1 MGLETVKNS
10 RKIVWNLANR
20 VPPNPI
26 TDGLMETM
34 MIMMVLLG
42 ISFVSFLYLLLFL
55 YSHFVL
61 FPVPP
66 RTAEGLVHCTTC
78 QLRDV
83 PGERT

>member
-1 MGLETVKNS
+1 METVEDS
-10 RKIVWNLANR
+10 RKNVWKLANR

-26 TDGLMETM
+26 TDGLMKTM

-42 ISFVSFLYLLLFL
+42 ISFVSFLYLLQFL

-66 RTAEGLVHCTTC
+66 RTAEGLVHCTTY
-78 QLRDV
+78 QLRNV